1 MKDTRLLQIFQ
12 NVKDTICKYDYYI
25 HTSQKIIHLS
35 NTEDKIPHL
44 MGLQYAGRPKQ
55 YTGDFGA
62 YAVKKGR
69 ITMQSLEK
77 LVQKYYRTEEKQR
90 RILEVIRLKLDNLP
104 FLPGMFA
111 SYSKLYLYD
120 LGRREDSDFD
130 SDYLMVH
137 EMGDR
142 TLHLGIIKK
151 DRKEKNLCQCNSFMT
166 TYKKDKNSDSFYRD
180 LEHCYEISR
189 IVREDKM
196 TKRAETIYLSSMAAC
211 RERTGIE
218 KMLQAGG
225 IGADEKLVTE
235 IVKVNLKFGIY
246 HTMDMLNDGAG
257 LLAKCMDKREKAL
270 VSDFLAL
277 WEERKP
283 YKKYPKQKQDVE
295 STCEGLDTR
304 CV

>member
-12 NVKDTICKYDYYI
+12 NVKYTICKYDYYI
-25 HTSQKIIHLS
+25 HTSKKIIHLS

-77 LVQKYYRTEEKQR
+77 LVQKYYKTEEKQR
-90 RILEVIRLKLDNLP
+90 RILEVIHLKLDNLS
-104 FLPGMFA
+104 FLPEIFE
-111 SYSKLYLYD
+111 SYSKIYLYD
-120 LGRREDSDFD
+120 MGKREDSDFD

-137 EMGDR
+137 EMKDR
-142 TLHLGIIKK
+142 TLHLGIIKAG
-151 DRKEKNLCQCNSFMT
+151 RKEKDLCQCNSFMA

-180 LEHCYEISR
+180 LEHCYEINR

-196 TKRAETIYLSSMAAC
+196 TKRAETIYLSSMAEC

-218 KMLQAGG
+218 KMLRAGG
-225 IGADEKLVTE
+225 IRADEKLVTK

-257 LLAKCMDKREKAL
+257 LLAKCTDKREKAL
-270 VSDFLAL
+270 VSDFLTL
-277 WEERKP
+277 WEERRN
-283 YKKYPKQKQDVE
+283 
-295 STCEGLDTR
+295 GI
-304 CV
+304 

>member
-25 HTSQKIIHLS
+25 HISKKIIHLS

-55 YTGDFGA
+55 YTGDFGV

-77 LVQKYYRTEEKQR
+77 LVQKYYGTEEKQH
-90 RILEVIRLKLDNLP
+90 RILEVIHLKLDNLS
-104 FLPGMFA
+104 FLPEMFA

-120 LGRREDSDFD
+120 LGKHEDSDFD

-137 EMGDR
+137 EMEDR

-151 DRKEKNLCQCNSFMT
+151 GRQEKNLCQCNSFMA

-189 IVREDKM
+189 IVREEKM
-196 TKRAETIYLSSMAAC
+196 TKKAETIYLSSMAEC

-218 KMLQAGG
+218 KMLRAGG

-257 LLAKCMDKREKAL
+257 LLAKCVDKREKAL
-270 VSDFLAL
+270 VSDFIAL
-277 WEERKP
+277 WEERRNGAQP
-283 YKKYPKQKQDVE
+283 
-295 STCEGLDTR
+295 
-304 CV
+304 